1 MDKPDQNMTGKRNT
15 VTRLNRAFGP
25 VAAGLVIDALDIATF
40 GPIGLFVGLPL
51 GALMGYWMGQ
61 SLGLEPKARGWCALA
76 AGIYCMV
83 PATEFLPL
91 ATLLGAYARYR
102 SSDPKKKND
111 VDPVK

>member
-1 MDKPDQNMTGKRNT
+1 MDNPEQNKVDKRNT
-15 VTRLNRAFGP
+15 AARLNKAFGP
-25 VAAGLVIDALDIATF
+25 VAAGLVIDMLDVATF

-102 SSDPKKKND
+102 ASGPKKEKETA
-111 VDPVK
+111 PLE